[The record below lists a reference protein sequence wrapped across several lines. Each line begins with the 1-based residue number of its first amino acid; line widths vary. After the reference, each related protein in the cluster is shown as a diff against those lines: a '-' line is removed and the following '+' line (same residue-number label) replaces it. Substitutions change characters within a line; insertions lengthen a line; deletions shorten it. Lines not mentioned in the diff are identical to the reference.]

1 MGDEEIPGRWNT
13 WTGSAHDHNHVASVS
28 LPQPHPADAS
38 GSAFPATLALQ
49 IRSLEPQGFQLDGV
63 VTVIDCVNFR
73 GYEDDSPSAKLQAQ
87 YTDLHILSKHE
98 DCSEREFDILLD
110 RLGDLTDSTPH
121 VKISRDKPLTPELV
135 FGLDSTLFLKGS
147 EEADTWAAI
156 GGQGAHIDE
165 VQTKSVWRGG
175 RRPGAGKSNGKRKHE
190 HLEGEQCACE
200 GEDEA
205 GTGGGKVEPMPRE
218 QLEAQL
224 KRFEHVPEIY
234 RSEWAL
240 SATI

>member
-1 MGDEEIPGRWNT
+1 
-13 WTGSAHDHNHVASVS
+13 
-28 LPQPHPADAS
+28 
-38 GSAFPATLALQ
+38 
-49 IRSLEPQGFQLDGV
+49 

-98 DCSEREFDILLD
+98 DVSERDFDILLD

-121 VKISRDKPLTPELV
+121 VKISREKPLTPELV

-156 GGQGAHIDE
+156 GGEGAHIDE

-175 RRPGAGKSNGKRKHE
+175 RRPGGNHE
-190 HLEGEQCACE
+190 HADGKECGSCKEEGTV
-200 GEDEA
+200 GE
-205 GTGGGKVEPMPRE
+205 VQPLPRE
-218 QLEAQL
+218 ELEAQL
-224 KRFEHVPEIY
+224 KKFEHIPEIY
-234 RSEWAL
+234 RSEFGVWKMAAIL
-240 SATI
+240 VRLADLQLRASSASPLPAGTNRTCSTGPSGSTSSRACRRSTRRRTWRV

>member
-1 MGDEEIPGRWNT
+1 M
-13 WTGSAHDHNHVASVS
+13 
-28 LPQPHPADAS
+28 
-38 GSAFPATLALQ
+38 
-49 IRSLEPQGFQLDGV
+49 

-98 DCSEREFDILLD
+98 DCTEREFDILLD
-110 RLGDLTDSTPH
+110 RLGDLTDTTPH

-156 GGQGAHIDE
+156 GGEGAHIDE

-175 RRPGAGKSNGKRKHE
+175 SRPGSGKKHE
-190 HLEGEQCACE
+190 HKA
-200 GEDEA
+200 GEDCGACAVDEM
-205 GTGGGKVEPMPRE
+205 GEGGAVQPMPRE

-224 KRFEHVPEIY
+224 TKFVHIPEIY
-234 RSEWAL
+234 RSECRAVLAMCSRMTWPPNQRRL
-240 SATI
+240 TATSSREQNRGTLPRYHS